1 MIPGP
6 TEPKLHQLNHYL
18 VPLVDQLIELW
29 QGLELETFEH
39 PSGKIVKE
47 AVICCS
53 CDIPVVR
60 KLCRYISAKVAC
72 HWYLKQANYDE
83 NQPNFG
89 GFSDMDSW
97 FIERDVKE
105 IKKNAI
111 A

>member
-18 VPLVDQLIELW
+18 APLVDQLIELW

-39 PSGKIVKE
+39 PSGKIVKG

-53 CDIPVVR
+53 CDIPVAR
-60 KLCRYISAKVAC
+60 KLCGYISAKVAC
-72 HWYLKQANYDE
+72 HRCLKQANYNE